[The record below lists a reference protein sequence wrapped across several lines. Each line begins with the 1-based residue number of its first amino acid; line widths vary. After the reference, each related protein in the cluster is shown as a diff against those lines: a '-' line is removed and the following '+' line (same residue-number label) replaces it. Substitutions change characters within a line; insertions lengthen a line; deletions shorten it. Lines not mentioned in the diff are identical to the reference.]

1 MEKGLWRS
9 VLHRVTRVGHDL
21 VTKPPRDLKKKLTKP
36 RSSMKS
42 THSYDIMIDQVD
54 KISQL
59 IKAVEVL
66 KSVSLSPDGFVQTQ
80 ITGVHPRVLLQLV
93 WVGAWILH
101 RWTFSKENYLRR
113 DGVLLKGEGLQRQ
126 RWSNKE
132 LVSEASRNLKDL
144 GGGSTSP
151 GGSQQRLEMT
161 QGKPPALGFR
171 GETWGQTGNFT
182 PNLCFQ
188 GFPGGSDGKESA
200 CNAADLGSIPGLER
214 SPGGGHGNP
223 HQYSCLEN
231 PTNRGAW
238 WATAHVIT
246 KSRTRL
252 SD

>member
-1 MEKGLWRS
+1 
-9 VLHRVTRVGHDL
+9 
-21 VTKPPRDLKKKLTKP
+21 
-36 RSSMKS
+36 MKS
-42 THSYDIMIDQVD
+42 THSYDIVIDQVD
-54 KISQL
+54 KLSQL

-93 WVGAWILH
+93 WVGTWILC

-171 GETWGQTGNFT
+171 GETWGQRGNFT

-188 GFPGGSDGKESA
+188 ASLVAQMVKNLPAMQQTWVRSLGRKNPLEEDMATHTSILAWRIPLTEEPGGPQSM
-200 CNAADLGSIPGLER
+200 
-214 SPGGGHGNP
+214 
-223 HQYSCLEN
+223 
-231 PTNRGAW
+231 
-238 WATAHVIT
+238 
-246 KSRTRL
+246 
-252 SD
+252 